1 MKGKKTGGRKKGT
14 KNKVTQI
21 THGVINDIAVGMYD
35 KVMDDIK
42 KLSAKD
48 RVQVFIKLL
57 EFNVAKPQSIA
68 INLNKD
74 AEQTIEDQLRDLS
87 GEKVEDVEDD
97 DE

>member
-87 GEKVEDVEDD
+87 GEKVEDIEDD
-97 DE
+97 EE